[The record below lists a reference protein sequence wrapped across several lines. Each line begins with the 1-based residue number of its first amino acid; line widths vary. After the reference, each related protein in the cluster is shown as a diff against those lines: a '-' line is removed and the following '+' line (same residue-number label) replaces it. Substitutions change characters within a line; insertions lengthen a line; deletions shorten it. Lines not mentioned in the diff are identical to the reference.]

1 MANNAINVKCNFT
14 TIFSKFN
21 TENELRSLANIICGQ
36 VKEAFEARMAEI
48 TATTSDDLTIEVE
61 VETTTAA
68 APAEAP
74 KTKGKGKSAAAAAKE
89 VAARLKQETAK
100 PKAKAETKAEPK
112 AAATSDDDALIA
124 ITDLAAIKKLGLTFE
139 KYNDRCWV
147 LRGNTKPL
155 RKILKEQFR
164 GVFNSRLTGG
174 EGWVFKTANA
184 QSVGDALGLKVKVA

>member
-14 TIFSKFN
+14 SIF
-21 TENELRSLANIICGQ
+21 ANINNIEDLKTVANSICAQ
-36 VKEAFEARMAEI
+36 VKTAFDARQAEI
-48 TATTSDDLTIEVE
+48 KAIKTDLSVEVE
-61 VETTTAA
+61 VTTSAA
-68 APAEAP
+68 APVAEAP
-74 KTKGKGKSAAAAAKE
+74 KGKGKGKTAAAKE
-89 VAARLKQETAK
+89 VAERMKKAEKAE
-100 PKAKAETKAEPK
+100 PKAKAEAK
-112 AAATSDDDALIA
+112 AATTTNDDTLIA

-155 RKILKEQFR
+155 RKILKDQFR

-184 QSVGDALGLKVKVA
+184 QSISDALGLNVKVA